1 MKKAPTTYQA
11 DGALSEQLAFITRTQ
26 FCPIPPMQASGEH
39 DSLESLQ
46 TLAGALGLVLRP
58 VAASS
63 GSTAFL
69 VARKA
74 ASREF
79 SGLAGV
85 RHFVNEWAGGCRG

>member
-1 MKKAPTTYQA
+1 MKNAPTDQGH
-11 DGALSEQLAFITRTQ
+11 GALGKQLAFSTQ
-26 FCPIPPMQASGEH
+26 ARFCPILPVQASGEH

-46 TLAGALGLVLRP
+46 ALADSLGLVLHP
-58 VAASS
+58 VNVAS

-79 SGLAGV
+79 RGLAGA
-85 RHFVNEWAGGCRG
+85 RHLVNEWAGGCRG

>member
-1 MKKAPTTYQA
+1 MKNAPTDQGH
-11 DGALSEQLAFITRTQ
+11 GALGKQLTFNTQ
-26 FCPIPPMQASGEH
+26 PRFCPIPPAQASGEH

-46 TLAGALGLVLRP
+46 TLAGALGLVLHP

-69 VARKA
+69 VARTA

>member
-11 DGALSEQLAFITRTQ
+11 DGALGKQLAFITRQ
-26 FCPIPPMQASGEH
+26 RFCPNLLSQASEEH
-39 DSLESLQ
+39 DSLETLQ
-46 TLAGALGLVLRP
+46 ALAGTLGLVLHP
-58 VAASS
+58 ITASS

-79 SGLAGV
+79 SGLDGA

>member
-1 MKKAPTTYQA
+1 MKNAPTDQEH
-11 DGALSEQLAFITRTQ
+11 GALGKQRAFITRPQ
-26 FCPIPPMQASGEH
+26 FCPILPIQGSGEQ

-46 TLAGALGLVLRP
+46 AIAGSLGLVLHP
-58 VAASS
+58 VTASS

-79 SGLAGV
+79 SGLAGA
-85 RHFVNEWAGGCRG
+85 RRFVNEWAGGCRG